1 MVKNKRRKN
10 MKHDMKLQSIYFDKI
25 KKGQKIYEIRLND
38 EKRRIIDVGDVIVF
52 KREPELKESIETIV
66 EDLIYFDSFKEMI
79 DTLPLFKVGFENV
92 SKKEVEDIYHS
103 FYSVENE
110 SKYGVAA
117 IKVKLI

>member
-110 SKYGVAA
+110 SKYGVVA